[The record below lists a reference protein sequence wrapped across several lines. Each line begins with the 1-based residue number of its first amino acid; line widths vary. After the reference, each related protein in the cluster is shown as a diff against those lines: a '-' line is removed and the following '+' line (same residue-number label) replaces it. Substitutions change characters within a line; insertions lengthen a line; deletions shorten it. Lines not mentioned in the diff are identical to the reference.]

1 MPVTFMAHGIACP
14 PMEIKQQ
21 WQWNIVFLSKCIF
34 ASQKMFIL
42 ISVDGQRTSF
52 LGHANDRLTCS
63 QIGFF
68 FLPYYKISAPLHLKL
83 TWKKLCPSFSWPIV
97 FSVQPWKSSNI
108 GNGTSFSWR
117 QIASINNCMSVTN
130 SYKNML
136 HEY

>member
-1 MPVTFMAHGIACP
+1 MPVTSMAHGIACP

-42 ISVDGQRTSF
+42 ISADGQRTSF
-52 LGHANDRLTCS
+52 LGYANDRHNFS
-63 QIGFF
+63 QVL
-68 FLPYYKISAPLHLKL
+68 FLAFYKISAPLHLKS

-97 FSVQPWKSSNI
+97 FSVHPWKSSNI

-117 QIASINNCMSVTN
+117 HIASINNCMSVIN